1 MFALLRF
8 GAFGAYVKYDYGCK
22 ATSKGCCPAWLFYP
36 TVGYEQQL
44 ELDHASDKCAGS
56 QCDGLWNGV
65 LSTTDIGPAQ
75 EYDSFQASMTWT
87 ILPCG
92 EDPTSSDNPNYNNFQ
107 CKSQAPPLDP
117 SKFFDN
123 VNYLDALDYVTTFAI
138 KQESERADG
147 TKSTTYYTVDG
158 CDSSFVDN
166 SGGTKKAIVTL
177 IITPQC
183 CMNNKAGWKRGNVLE
198 WQDEVGAGGETYG
211 TCDLGENPGLD
222 SGAFPNSNDLFT
234 GKASAGACQGDNNG
248 DVNEPDMRFTGS
260 TVDHAYDMMCRQH
273 IITRAQFQ
281 LTATLNPKKNKDQ
294 GQVQFDVKTFKSGCT
309 VQGSVSS
316 LSGKFNPGLVPAGG
330 FGAFLG
336 PLGFSLAA
344 IVVLFALFAGGWMY
358 LFLATGCCSLCI
370 RCCVPPHSE
379 EDDMFEVE
387 GVLQP
392 LRNVSLRSAVK
403 AGLDDAGR
411 AREAKR
417 ESQRTVRLRGV
428 QRWRGTSR
436 WSPRNLHTGACSLSH
451 SRAHSH
457 PRTPH
462 TGRRGR
468 RDDSVPLQQLLR
480 AYRRARRGAAP
491 GWRKVLLQQLRE
503 AARQLHQVQPGDPA
517 PRGGHRRWTWR
528 GDRGCEPRCTFRSAV
543 RRRRRR
549 RRRRERNM
557 QRCRLH

>member
-1 MFALLRF
+1 MFFALVR
-8 GAFGAYVKYDYGCK
+8 AAAVGAYVKYDYGCK
-22 ATSKGCCPAWLFYP
+22 ATNKGCCPAWLFYP
-36 TVGYEQQL
+36 TVGYQKQL
-44 ELDHASDKCAGS
+44 ELDHASDTCAGS

-87 ILPCG
+87 VLPCG
-92 EDPTSSDNPNYNNFQ
+92 VPSSGDNPNYNNFQ
-107 CKSQAPPLDP
+107 CQQGGGLDP

-123 VNYLDALDYVTTFAI
+123 VNYLDDNDYVTTFAI
-138 KQESERADG
+138 KQETERADG
-147 TKSTTYYTVDG
+147 TKATTYYTVDG

-166 SGGTKKAIVTL
+166 AGGTKKAIVTL
-177 IITPQC
+177 IVTPQC
-183 CMNNKAGWKRGNVLE
+183 CMNNKAGWKKHNVLN
-198 WQDEVGAGGETYG
+198 WQDEVGQGGETYG
-211 TCDLGENPGLD
+211 TCDLGDNPTLD
-222 SGAFPNSNDLFT
+222 SGAYPNSNDLFT

-260 TVDHAYDMMCRQH
+260 TVYHAYDMMCRQH

-294 GQVQFDVKTFKSGCT
+294 GEVQFDVKTFKSGCT
-309 VQGSVSS
+309 VQGSVSA

-344 IVVLFALFAGGWMY
+344 IVLLFALFAGGWMY

-392 LRNVSLRSAVK
+392 LRNVTLRAAVK

-411 AREAKR
+411 ARETKR
-417 ESQRTVRLRGV
+417 ESQRTVRSFLFRRVLR
-428 QRWRGTSR
+428 RRRGAAGR
-436 WSPRNLHTGACSLSH
+436 PAADLPRRTHSH
-451 SRAHSH
+451 SRAHTLTRSRNAA
-457 PRTPH
+457 PLRTAH
-462 TGRRGR
+462 TGKRGR
-468 RDDSVPLQQLLR
+468 RDDSVPLQQLLW
-480 AYRRARRGAAP
+480 AYWRARRGAAP
-491 GWRKVLLQQLRE
+491 GRRKVLLQ
-503 AARQLHQVQPGDPA
+503 
-517 PRGGHRRWTWR
+517 
-528 GDRGCEPRCTFRSAV
+528 
-543 RRRRRR
+543 
-549 RRRRERNM
+549 
-557 QRCRLH
+557 